1 MNEYENANVNVSIT
15 VSSEDVIGAYKE
27 QVSRLSEENA
37 LLNAQVRKLV
47 RDRQLGVTDRLGV
60 VREVSDLDAWNDAE
74 IPQRGEIVS

>member
-1 MNEYENANVNVSIT
+1 VNEYENANVNVSIT